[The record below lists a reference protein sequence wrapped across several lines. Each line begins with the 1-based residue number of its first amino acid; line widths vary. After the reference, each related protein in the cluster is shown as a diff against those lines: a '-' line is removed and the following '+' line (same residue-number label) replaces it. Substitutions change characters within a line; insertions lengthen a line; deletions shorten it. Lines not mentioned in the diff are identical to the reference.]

1 MKSEAMC
8 PLRVYALIAL
18 LAFACTSKIVSANKF
33 YRPLLRNERQR
44 TTFLTNNLRNMGRF
58 IIKLVR
64 LMLKYGR
71 FCLVCVNIQLNGN
84 SQYVEYMNN
93 EFKEEKPCL
102 EKEEP

>member
-1 MKSEAMC
+1 M
-8 PLRVYALIAL
+8 V
-18 LAFACTSKIVSANKF
+18 
-33 YRPLLRNERQR
+33 
-44 TTFLTNNLRNMGRF
+44 RF

-71 FCLVCVNIQLNGN
+71 FSLVCVNIQLDGN

>member
-1 MKSEAMC
+1 MSSTKERATKH
-8 PLRVYALIAL
+8 LI
-18 LAFACTSKIVSANKF
+18 
-33 YRPLLRNERQR
+33 
-44 TTFLTNNLRNMGRF
+44 TNLYNFRIMVRF

-71 FCLVCVNIQLNGN
+71 FSLVCVNIQLDGN

-93 EFKEEKPCL
+93 KYKEEKQCL